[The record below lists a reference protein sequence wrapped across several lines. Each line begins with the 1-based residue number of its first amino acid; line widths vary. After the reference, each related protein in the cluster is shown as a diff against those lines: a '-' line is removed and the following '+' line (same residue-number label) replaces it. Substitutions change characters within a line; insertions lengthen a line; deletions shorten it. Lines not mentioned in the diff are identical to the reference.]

1 MLPFSQWRPE
11 RSRAFSGPSLWYP
24 SMTFLYKQQRPWA
37 DAFAEAR
44 SYLEQMMSATL
55 ATLLLSLQPL
65 IDAAI

>member
-1 MLPFSQWRPE
+1 
-11 RSRAFSGPSLWYP
+11 
-24 SMTFLYKQQRPWA
+24 MTFLYKQQRPWA

-65 IDAAI
+65 IDAAT